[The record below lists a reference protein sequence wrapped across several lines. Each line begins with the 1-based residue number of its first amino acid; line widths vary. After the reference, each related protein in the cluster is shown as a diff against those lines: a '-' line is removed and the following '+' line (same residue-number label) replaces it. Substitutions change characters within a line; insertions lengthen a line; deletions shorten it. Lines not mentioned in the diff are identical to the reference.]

1 MQSINELSVQA
12 YIAVQSFFH
21 DAVERL
27 RNEEEGQTAVEY
39 AGIIALLAVIFGAIF
54 ALNLHTTI
62 SEAIRDAVKTIT
74 SPSGG
79 GGGE

>member
-1 MQSINELSVQA
+1 MQSVNELTVQA
-12 YIAVQSFFH
+12 YVAVQSVFH

-54 ALNLHTTI
+54 TLKLHTTI
-62 SEAIRDAVKTIT
+62 SEAIGDAVKTIT
-74 SPSGG
+74 SPKGD
-79 GGGE
+79 

>member
-1 MQSINELSVQA
+1 MQSINELTVQA
-12 YIAVQSFFH
+12 YVAVQSFFN

-54 ALNLHTTI
+54 TLKLHTTI
-62 SEAIRDAVKTIT
+62 SEAIGDAVKTIT
-74 SPSGG
+74 SPKGD
-79 GGGE
+79 